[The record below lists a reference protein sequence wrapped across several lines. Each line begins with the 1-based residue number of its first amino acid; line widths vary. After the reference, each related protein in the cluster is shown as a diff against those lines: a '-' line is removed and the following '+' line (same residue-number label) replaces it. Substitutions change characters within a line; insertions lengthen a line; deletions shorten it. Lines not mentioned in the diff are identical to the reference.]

1 MAREEKGMLGKDSC
15 FGGSC
20 QVRGQSGRDQELQY
34 VYILVDSS
42 DTAKSLFINPI
53 HSIRFLFAEGFRPAL
68 QTLTR
73 VGFGGRRKKKILGTV
88 GVGIAGEGQ
97 SNRFALLSTP
107 RSHRMDDNVTRLC
120 LLSLHCNVISWR
132 RDLVS
137 THAAVFGFDVATP
150 RVAIR
155 LRCFPLPPQ
164 PPQLLASH
172 CDFRRIFC
180 CAAVDVLLCIFA

>member
-53 HSIRFLFAEGFRPAL
+53 HSIRFLFAQGFRPAL

-73 VGFGGRRKKKILGTV
+73 VGFGGRHQKKIKFWG
-88 GVGIAGEGQ
+88 
-97 SNRFALLSTP
+97 LLVWGSQGRGSQTGS
-107 RSHRMDDNVTRLC
+107 RSSARLARTGWT
-120 LLSLHCNVISWR
+120 I
-132 RDLVS
+132 
-137 THAAVFGFDVATP
+137 T
-150 RVAIR
+150 
-155 LRCFPLPPQ
+155 
-164 PPQLLASH
+164 
-172 CDFRRIFC
+172 
-180 CAAVDVLLCIFA
+180 